1 MRVLVQEKVP
11 AGSYT
16 PLAEEIVQV
25 KYPLTEAYALKAAH
39 AAHLS
44 FSEPICC
51 EHPTAGRGTLHP
63 ADGSLATALD

>member
-44 FSEPICC
+44 FHSLSAVNIQLREGAL
-51 EHPTAGRGTLHP
+51 HSQPTEA
-63 ADGSLATALD
+63 

>member
-1 MRVLVQEKVP
+1 MFLRFILNELFFRCCETQEVTVRVLVQEKVP

-44 FSEPICC
+44 FS
-51 EHPTAGRGTLHP
+51 
-63 ADGSLATALD
+63 

>member
-16 PLAEEIVQV
+16 PLAAEIVLV
-25 KYPLTEAYALKAAH
+25 KYSLTDASALKAGH

-44 FSEPICC
+44 FS
-51 EHPTAGRGTLHP
+51 
-63 ADGSLATALD
+63 

>member
-44 FSEPICC
+44 FSY
-51 EHPTAGRGTLHP
+51 
-63 ADGSLATALD
+63 S